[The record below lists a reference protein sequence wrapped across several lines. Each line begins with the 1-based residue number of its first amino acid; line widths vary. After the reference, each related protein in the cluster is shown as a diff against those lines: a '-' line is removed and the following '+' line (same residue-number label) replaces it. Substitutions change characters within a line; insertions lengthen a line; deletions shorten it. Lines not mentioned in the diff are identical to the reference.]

1 EGGMDV
7 TIYDVARLAGVSPA
21 TVSRA
26 LNGSGRVAAATRRR
40 VEAAVAQLGYEPNR
54 VARSLATS
62 VTHTLA
68 LLLPDITNP
77 FFPALVKG
85 VQLLAD
91 ERRYTLLL
99 CNTAADPEREK
110 EYLRVLRGKRVDG
123 VILVGLKLDGRRIRS
138 ALGNIPV
145 VVLDR
150 SVDLPGAAVV
160 QVDHRGGAVLAV
172 RHLLELG
179 HREVA
184 HVAGPKELAVSRE
197 RLEGYRQA
205 LEEAGLPYRPQL
217 VVEADFTEEGGYE
230 AVRRLC
236 AAGRFTAVF
245 AANDLS
251 AIGIVAALRERGLTV
266 PDQVSVVGFDDIHLC
281 AYTVPALTTVR
292 QPAYAMGRRAAELLI
307 DAVEGGDPRGV
318 VFQAELVVRGS
329 TAPPLGRRSAG

>member
-1 EGGMDV
+1 MDV
-7 TIYDVARLAGVSPA
+7 TIYDVARQAGVSPA
-21 TVSRA
+21 TVSRV

-85 VQLLAD
+85 VQLLAE

-99 CNTAADPEREK
+99 GHTGADPERE
-110 EYLRVLRGKRVDG
+110 EAYLRVLRGKRVDG
-123 VILVGLKLDGRRIRS
+123 VILVGLTLDGRRIRG
-138 ALGNIPV
+138 ALGEVPV

-150 SVDLPGAAVV
+150 PVDLPGAAVV
-160 QVDHRGGAVLAV
+160 RVDHRGGAFLAV

-179 HREVA
+179 HRDIA
-184 HVAGPKELAVSRE
+184 HVAGPRDLAVSRE
-197 RLEGYRQA
+197 RLEGYREA
-205 LEEAGLPYRPQL
+205 LAEAGLPYRPEL
-217 VVEADFTEEGGYE
+217 VVEADFTEEGGYA

-236 AAGRFTAVF
+236 AAGPFTAVF

-251 AIGIVAALRERGLTV
+251 AIGVVAALRERGLAV
-266 PDQVSVVGFDDIHLC
+266 PDRVSVVGFDDIHLC
-281 AYTVPALTTVR
+281 AYTVPTLTTVR
-292 QPAYAMGRRAAELLI
+292 QPAYAMGRQAAELLI
-307 DAVEGGDPRGV
+307 DAVQGGDPRGV
-318 VFQAELVVRGS
+318 VFAAELVVRGS
-329 TAPPLGRRSAG
+329 TGPPAGGGSAG

>member
-1 EGGMDV
+1 MEV

-26 LNGSGRVAAATRRR
+26 LNGSNRVATTTRRR
-40 VEAAVAQLGYEPNR
+40 VEAVVAQLGYEPNR

-91 ERRYTLLL
+91 ERHYTLLL
-99 CNTAADPEREK
+99 CNTAADPEREE

-123 VILVGLKLDGRRIRS
+123 VILVGLKLNGQRIRR
-138 ALGNIPV
+138 ALGEVPV

-160 QVDHRGGAVLAV
+160 QVDHRGGATLAV

-179 HREVA
+179 HRDIA
-184 HVAGPKELAVSRE
+184 HVAGPGDLAVSRE
-197 RLEGYRQA
+197 RLEGYREA
-205 LEEAGLPYRPQL
+205 LSEAGLPYRPEL

-230 AVRRLC
+230 AVQGLC
-236 AAGRFTAVF
+236 ATGHVSAIF

-251 AIGIVAALRERGLTV
+251 AIGIMAALRERGLTV
-266 PDQVSVVGFDDIHLC
+266 PDEVSVVGFDDIHLC
-281 AYTVPALTTVR
+281 AYTVPALTTIR

-318 VFQAELVVRGS
+318 TFEAELVVRGS
-329 TAPPLGRRSAG
+329 TAPPAGRRSAR